1 MTNYELETML
11 AEISRA
17 NDVEINQ
24 MLDAI
29 TERYKKCYPDWEIAF
44 LALPLKDTEQRK
56 VILENTIPL
65 LQRVP

>member
-1 MTNYELETML
+1 MTNYELESLLT
-11 AEISRA
+11 EISQA

-29 TERYKKCYPDWEIAF
+29 TERYKKFYPDWDIAF
-44 LALPLKDTEQRK
+44 LALPLKNTEQRK
-56 VILENTIPL
+56 MILKDAISL